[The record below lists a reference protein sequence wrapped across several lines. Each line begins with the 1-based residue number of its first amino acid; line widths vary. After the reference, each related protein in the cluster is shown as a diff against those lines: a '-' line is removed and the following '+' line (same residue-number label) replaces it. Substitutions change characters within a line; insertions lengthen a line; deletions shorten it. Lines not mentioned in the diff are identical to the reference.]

1 MADGQK
7 PVRRPMPPRT
17 RSNFL
22 TRTAIDAA
30 SQLDGASPVVPPVQV
45 KPPKQHLEASGSS
58 FRPQSSASR
67 PTPRRQSSPRKALG
81 ITDCSHPP
89 LVARRS
95 SSRRRKNGHRL
106 VGDPSLT
113 AQMHA
118 TADAKDKDD
127 QSTGP
132 RIGAMPRPIGGQA
145 KLGTFSG
152 VFVPTRY
159 VDNSLSSCRIHLLT
173 RYQLERT

>member
-1 MADGQK
+1 
-7 PVRRPMPPRT
+7 MPPRT

-30 SQLDGASPVVPPVQV
+30 SQLDGASPTIPPVPRR
-45 KPPKQHLEASGSS
+45 PPKEHLEVSTGSNE
-58 FRPQSSASR
+58 PQSSAFR

-81 ITDCSHPP
+81 AEDRSHPP
-89 LVARRS
+89 LIARQS
-95 SSRRRKNGHRL
+95 SGRRRKNGHL
-106 VGDPSLT
+106 LGGDPSLT

-118 TADAKDKDD
+118 TRDAKDKED
-127 QSTGP
+127 QSVGP
-132 RIGAMPRPIGGQA
+132 RIGAVPRPIGGQA

-159 VDNSLSSCRIHLLT
+159 VDNFLFPSRSHLLT
-173 RYQLERT
+173 PYQLERT

>member
-1 MADGQK
+1 MPDHQK
-7 PVRRPMPPRT
+7 PVRRGMPPRT

-30 SQLDGASPVVPPVQV
+30 SQLDGASRAIPPVPRR
-45 KPPKQHLEASGSS
+45 PPKEHLEVSASSYK
-58 FRPQSSASR
+58 PQSSTSR
-67 PTPRRQSSPRKALG
+67 PIPRRQSSPRKALG
-81 ITDCSHPP
+81 VDDRSRPP

-95 SSRRRKNGHRL
+95 SSSRRKNGHLL
-106 VGDPSLT
+106 VRNSSLT

-118 TADAKDKDD
+118 TADAKDKED
-127 QSTGP
+127 QSAGP
-132 RIGAMPRPIGGQA
+132 RIGAMPRPVGGQA

-159 VDNSLSSCRIHLLT
+159 VDNCLSSYRSHSLT
-173 RYQLERT
+173 SY